1 MAVISVIPGQEVQI
15 YHFEHIREKKNV
27 RKFAKS
33 SAICSFIT
41 FVRMLLSC
49 FASDKSSFWFLW
61 GFHPGLCFENK
72 WLAWKNIIN
81 GNYTGMIL
89 SISHL
94 CLKSDFF
101 LSCKGTR
108 ISSYSFT
115 FKSKLAKKV
124 FQISATCS
132 SLVPGK
138 FLSITIILIGNALL
152 SEIKS
157 LTVFQKVLLF
167 IASFLLSDFVKGY
180 FLKFS
185 RSLFVNLL
193 TFNKVIPCGKP
204 TFLCNLLQQER

>member
-1 MAVISVIPGQEVQI
+1 MCECYFLVLPLTNQVFDF
-15 YHFEHIREKKNV
+15 FEDFTPAYVLKTN
-27 RKFAKS
+27 
-33 SAICSFIT
+33 
-41 FVRMLLSC
+41 
-49 FASDKSSFWFLW
+49 DWF
-61 GFHPGLCFENK
+61 G
-72 WLAWKNIIN
+72 KNIIN

-89 SISHL
+89 CISHL

-101 LSCKGTR
+101 LSSKGTR

-204 TFLCNLLQQER
+204 TFLRSLLQQES

>member
-1 MAVISVIPGQEVQI
+1 MFEIGFFF
-15 YHFEHIREKKNV
+15 YHLKV
-27 RKFAKS
+27 LVYLPTLS
-33 SAICSFIT
+33 
-41 FVRMLLSC
+41 LLSQN
-49 FASDKSSFWFLW
+49 WQ
-61 GFHPGLCFENK
+61 
-72 WLAWKNIIN
+72 
-81 GNYTGMIL
+81 
-89 SISHL
+89 
-94 CLKSDFF
+94 
-101 LSCKGTR
+101 
-108 ISSYSFT
+108 
-115 FKSKLAKKV
+115 KKV
-124 FQISATCS
+124 FRISATCS

>member
-1 MAVISVIPGQEVQI
+1 MCECYFLVLPLTNQVFDFFEAFTPAYVLKTNDWLGKTLLMAIILGWFCVFLI
-15 YHFEHIREKKNV
+15 YVWNRI
-27 RKFAKS
+27 
-33 SAICSFIT
+33 
-41 FVRMLLSC
+41 
-49 FASDKSSFWFLW
+49 
-61 GFHPGLCFENK
+61 
-72 WLAWKNIIN
+72 
-81 GNYTGMIL
+81 
-89 SISHL
+89 
-94 CLKSDFF
+94 FF

-204 TFLCNLLQQER
+204 TFLRSLLQQES

>member
-1 MAVISVIPGQEVQI
+1 MCECYFLVLPLTNQVFDFFEAFTPAYVLKTNDWLGKTLLMAIILGWFCLFLI
-15 YHFEHIREKKNV
+15 YVWNRIFFYHVKV
-27 RKFAKS
+27 LVYLPTLS
-33 SAICSFIT
+33 
-41 FVRMLLSC
+41 LLSQN
-49 FASDKSSFWFLW
+49 WQ
-61 GFHPGLCFENK
+61 
-72 WLAWKNIIN
+72 
-81 GNYTGMIL
+81 
-89 SISHL
+89 
-94 CLKSDFF
+94 
-101 LSCKGTR
+101 
-108 ISSYSFT
+108 
-115 FKSKLAKKV
+115 KKV
-124 FQISATCS
+124 FRISATCS